1 MSDTRQR
8 LLNPNALFALR
19 HIHDAQWSPDGRQ
32 VAYVVSRTVEEEGR
46 EYFDI
51 VIEDFDAGTRH
62 VLDFAGSATAPR
74 WSPDGTQL
82 AFVGS
87 KGDERQLFLA
97 NPCGGSAIPLSPS
110 GQHVQGAPAWSPDCL
125 MIAYTVVRSPPDKES
140 CDARRVTQ
148 RVFRSEG
155 IGAIDG
161 LTLSLHLIDVQS
173 GSSRALDV
181 GRRVAMKPAF
191 SPCGKRIL
199 FLGADSAVG
208 YVSFGGV
215 KLFTYELSSG
225 SVAQLLGDGWFIVA
239 AHWSP
244 CGGRIVIAADYDS
257 RLSVPVVG
265 VWVVDTDGSNPQ
277 CRTTGFVG
285 NVGLRAH
292 HDMPTWDTSQDN
304 ALAVLD
310 GSYAYATV
318 MKHGRAEIWRVALDG
333 PPRCDPVVSGTR
345 TCLIMDVCPRS
356 SQILFAVSDI
366 NTPWEL
372 YQCDLQGANER
383 RLTRLNDSVLGTW
396 PPLRLE
402 HLTFNS
408 ADGMPL
414 EGWYLVQA
422 NRTGP
427 QPTVLFVHGGPYL
440 STGHVFRFDLH
451 LLAANGYAVVFANFR
466 GSAGYGEPFV
476 RAIMGDWGSRGFP
489 DHMATADAAI
499 GRGLADPTRLGV
511 WGASHG
517 GFATC
522 WIVGHTTR
530 FRAAVAES
538 AVTNFA
544 SLYYLCDAPDIFSN
558 ELGGRPDEI
567 PDVYRSR
574 SPLTY
579 AMHCRTPTLM
589 LHGQADDRCPIAEAE
604 QFYRALHDAGCVTE
618 LLSIPGMTHMGD
630 STGPLS
636 VRRTQ
641 NEGLLDWFE
650 RYL

>member
-1 MSDTRQR
+1 MSEARER

-19 HIHDAQWSPDGRQ
+19 HIHDAQFSPDGRQ

-46 EYFDI
+46 EYFNI
-51 VIEDFDAGTRH
+51 VIEDFSAGTRH
-62 VLDFAGSATAPR
+62 VPDFAGVATAPR
-74 WSPDGTQL
+74 WAPDGKRL

-87 KGDERQLFLA
+87 DGSAHQLFLTDL
-97 NPCGGSAIPLSPS
+97 GVGSTILLSPP
-110 GQHVQGAPAWSPDCL
+110 GHQVQGAPAWSPDGAT
-125 MIAYTVVRSPPDKES
+125 IAYTVVRRPREGE
-140 CDARRVTQ
+140 ARRLTQ

-161 LTLSLHLIDVQS
+161 LTLGLQLIDVRS
-173 GSSRALDV
+173 GVVRELDV
-181 GRRVAMKPAF
+181 GRRIAMKPAF

-215 KLFTYELSSG
+215 RLFTYELSSG
-225 SVAQLLGDGWFIVA
+225 RVVPVLGERWFIVA
-239 AHWSP
+239 ANWSP
-244 CGGRIVIAADYDS
+244 CGRRIVIAGDYDS
-257 RLSVPVVG
+257 RLSVPVAG
-265 VWVVDTDGSNPQ
+265 VWVVDSDGSNPQ

-310 GSYAYATV
+310 SSYAYATV
-318 MKHGRAEIWRVALDG
+318 MKCGCGEIWRVALDG
-333 PPRCDPVVSGTR
+333 PPRCEPVISGPR
-345 TCLIMDVCPRS
+345 SCLVMDVSARS
-356 SQILFAVSDI
+356 SQLLFAVSDI

-372 YQCDLQGANER
+372 HQCALQGGAQR
-383 RLTRLNDSVLGTW
+383 RLTRLNDSVLATW

-402 HLTFNS
+402 HLAFTS
-408 ADGMPL
+408 VDGTSL
-414 EGWYLVQA
+414 EGWYLVRA
-422 NRTGP
+422 DRAGP

-440 STGHVFRFDLH
+440 STGHVFRFDFH

-466 GSAGYGEPFV
+466 GSAGYGEPFA
-476 RAIMGDWGSRGFP
+476 RAIMGEWGSRGFP
-489 DHMATADAAI
+489 DHMATVDTAI
-499 GRGLADPTRLGV
+499 ERGLADATRLGV

-558 ELGGRPDEI
+558 ELGGRPDQI
-567 PDVYRSR
+567 PDVYRAR

-579 AMHCRTPTLM
+579 AMRCRTPTLM

-630 STGPLS
+630 STGPLA

-650 RYL
+650 RHL